1 MSVIAGGLRSYCSG
15 GLRSYCS
22 GWPGQCIPRARRHWT
37 RRRADG
43 RDDCNHLTRYQR
55 QRLYR
60 APSGAPAGRA
70 RRAGA
75 DTLDLEDGT
84 PANPEVGV
92 IRGSI
97 CDQETVREAL
107 SGVHR
112 LYHLAANPYLWP
124 PGRRTIW
131 RSIFHGTRTVLETA
145 ARFDLER
152 IVYTST
158 ESILVGHH
166 HRPAALVQTANQPA
180 NRRERDH
187 IGQQRNAQR
196 PTGSHRL
203 PVSSSERPK
212 MAAETKPQTSQG
224 CVPGGPSMGNKPG
237 F

>member
-1 MSVIAGGLRSYCSG
+1 M
-15 GLRSYCS
+15 
-22 GWPGQCIPRARRHWT
+22 
-37 RRRADG
+37 
-43 RDDCNHLTRYQR
+43 
-55 QRLYR
+55 
-60 APSGAPAGRA
+60 
-70 RRAGA
+70 
-75 DTLDLEDGT
+75 
-84 PANPEVGV
+84 
-92 IRGSI
+92 
-97 CDQETVREAL
+97 
-107 SGVHR
+107 
-112 LYHLAANPYLWP
+112 
-124 PGRRTIW
+124 
-131 RSIFHGTRTVLETA
+131 LETA

-224 CVPGGPSMGNKPG
+224 YVPGGPSMGNKPG